1 MRVIFLRINQLH
13 PNHLIN
19 NKKKLSNK
27 KYNNKLK
34 NINHSRNKKNRFNQV
49 KVKFL
54 QDLFRQLLNYNN
66 YIKNNLL
73 FKKKISKLIQIFKLS
88 YLNN

>member
-1 MRVIFLRINQLH
+1 MRVIFLRKNQLH
-13 PNHLIN
+13 PNHLIS
-19 NKKKLSNK
+19 NKKKLSNR
-27 KYNNKLK
+27 KYNNTLK
-34 NINHSRNKKNRFNQV
+34 NINLSRNKKNRFSQV
-49 KVKFL
+49 KVKFP
-54 QDLFRQLLNYNN
+54 QDLFRQSLNYNN

>member
-1 MRVIFLRINQLH
+1 MRVIFLRKNQLH
-13 PNHLIN
+13 PNHLIS
-19 NKKKLSNK
+19 NKKKLSNR
-27 KYNNKLK
+27 KYNNNL
-34 NINHSRNKKNRFNQV
+34 SRNKKNRFSQV
-49 KVKFL
+49 KVKFP
-54 QDLFRQLLNYNN
+54 QDLFRQSLNYNN